1 MLRCTVGSVVE
12 LIYRLANVVLSVSA
26 LVVGALIVIEISR
39 RPTARREPLGMAIAL
54 VFVAVG
60 GRAAVRPVWERAGI
74 SPPGPLATSVP
85 VARLAAGRQGGAP
98 RRTRGTHGVTAG

>member
-1 MLRCTVGSVVE
+1 MLRCTVVSLAE

-60 GRAAVRPVWERAGI
+60 DRRVQPPPDAPGARSAHTQAARAPGGDLPQRSATDRADQRPA
-74 SPPGPLATSVP
+74 
-85 VARLAAGRQGGAP
+85 
-98 RRTRGTHGVTAG
+98 